1 MQFVITGF
9 TQDMGFRVFT
19 FEGIDADWARTAF
32 IVRADLALA
41 RRYGIRLQE
50 LPLMCRGLLERFDPN
65 EERRTV
71 TFNEE
76 DMRVYA
82 VDCAAKKEAAALKRK
97 PRRPPTENSETAGQP
112 LGYIGIAARTV

>member
-9 TQDMGFRVFT
+9 TQDLGFRVFT
-19 FEGIDADWARTAF
+19 FDGIDAAWARTAF
-32 IVRADLALA
+32 VVRADIALA

-50 LPLMCRGLLERFDPN
+50 LPLMCRGLLERGD
-65 EERRTV
+65 ESHEIRTV

-82 VDCAAKKEAAALKRK
+82 SDCAAKKEAAALKKK
-97 PRRPPTENSETAGQP
+97 PRRPPTENSGTTG
-112 LGYIGIAARTV
+112 

>member
-1 MQFVITGF
+1 MFERSTKMQFVITGF

-19 FEGIDADWARTAF
+19 FDGIAADWGRTAF

-50 LPLMCRGLLERFDPN
+50 LPLMCRGLLERSD
-65 EERRTV
+65 ESDEKHSV

-82 VDCAAKKEAAALKRK
+82 SDCAAKKEAAAL
-97 PRRPPTENSETAGQP
+97 
-112 LGYIGIAARTV
+112 